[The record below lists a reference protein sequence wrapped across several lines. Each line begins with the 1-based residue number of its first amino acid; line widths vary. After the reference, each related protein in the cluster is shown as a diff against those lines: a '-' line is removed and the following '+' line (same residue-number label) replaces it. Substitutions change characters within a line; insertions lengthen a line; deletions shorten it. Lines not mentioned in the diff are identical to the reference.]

1 MTPIDATLY
10 PPVIAIGDGYRK
22 RAAFAYDLKGA
33 AGCCIVALVAAHE
46 ARELNTAQPLTCA
59 CGRVW
64 AHAAGQW
71 RIVGTVPDK
80 RVRGGRVLAIA
91 NGTDFRI
98 RGRAKR

>member
-1 MTPIDATLY
+1 MTPIDATMY

-22 RAAFAYDLKGA
+22 RAAFAYDHKGSQ
-33 AGCCIVALVAAHE
+33 GCCITALVAAYE
-46 ARELNTAQPLTCA
+46 ACELNPAQLFPCA
-59 CGRVW
+59 CGRGW